1 MITRIVKL
9 TFRENEVAS
18 FLNIYEASKDL
29 IKAMNGCL
37 YLSLH
42 NEEENKNVF
51 FTISQWQDESHLN
64 NYRNSDLFKTTW
76 QNTKALFKDK
86 AEAWTINNIHNI
98 GEWQAQS

>member
-9 TFRENEVAS
+9 TFKEDKVDD
-18 FLNIYEASKDL
+18 FLKIYESSNEL
-29 IKAMNGCL
+29 IKAMHGCL

-42 NEEENKNVF
+42 NEKENKNIF
-51 FTISQWQDESHLN
+51 FTISQWQDEVHLN
-64 NYRNSDLFKTTW
+64 NYRHSELFKITW